1 MADAVGFLF
10 IMSFPS
16 LKAKARKG
24 HQLFFS
30 PPFQRWAIR
39 KSWFNLFFYSPT
51 VETEGCKTITH
62 YKIVSHCFIRL
73 IVFCFSPPFQ
83 RWAIRKFWF
92 NLFFYSPTVETVC
105 CITIHD
111 HYIISNLRINVLAV
125 FYLAHRFNGGR
136 LGNPG
141 LIYFFIHPR
150 LKPRAVLQFMIII
163 LFQISASMYWL
174 YFI

>member
-51 VETEGCKTITH
+51 VETEGC
-62 YKIVSHCFIRL
+62 
-73 IVFCFSPPFQ
+73 
-83 RWAIRKFWF
+83 
-92 NLFFYSPTVETVC
+92 
-105 CITIHD
+105 ITIHD
-111 HYIISNLRINVLAV
+111 HYIISNLCINVLAV
-125 FYLAHRFNGGR
+125 FYLACRFNGGR
-136 LGNPG
+136 CSSCFSND
-141 LIYFFIHPR
+141 FS
-150 LKPRAVLQFMIII
+150 K
-163 LFQISASMYWL
+163 
-174 YFI
+174 

>member
-1 MADAVGFLF
+1 MADAMGFLF

-24 HQLFFS
+24 PQ
-30 PPFQRWAIR
+30 
-39 KSWFNLFFYSPT
+39 
-51 VETEGCKTITH
+51 
-62 YKIVSHCFIRL
+62 
-73 IVFCFSPPFQ
+73 VFFSPPFQ

-125 FYLAHRFNGGR
+125 FYLAHRFNDGR

-150 LKPRAVLQFMIII
+150 LKPRAVKQ
-163 LFQISASMYWL
+163 
-174 YFI
+174 